1 MRTTHLRAA
10 AACALALTA
19 VPASAH
25 AADGNAAA
33 KLRNAITVDGML
45 RHERALQQI
54 ANLNGGNRAAGTPG
68 YDASVGY
75 VVETLKRAG
84 YTPKVL
90 PFEFPYFAE
99 TAPSVLE
106 RTAPDPKTYVNGT
119 DFATMQ
125 YSGTGD
131 VTKPVTVV
139 DANFD
144 QPGGA
149 STAGCEEADFAGF
162 PAGNVALVQRGTC
175 TFGAKV
181 QNATAAGAS
190 AVIIFNQGNSEDRT
204 GVVEGTLGG
213 PATIPVLGTSYAI
226 GQELAAPGTAVHVA
240 ATTVN
245 ETRTAANVV
254 AQTAGGDPDDV
265 EVVGSHLDSV
275 PAGPG
280 INDNGSGSA
289 FNLELAIQMAKQK
302 IKPRN
307 AVRFAFWGAEEEG
320 LLGSTDYVANLSPSE
335 IAKIALNLN
344 FDMIASPNFVRFV
357 YDGDGGGDPD
367 AAGPPGS
374 AAIELA
380 FNSYFAQRDL
390 AYEPT
395 AFDGRSDYGPFIE
408 AGIPAGG
415 LFSGAEG
422 IKTADEAQRF
432 GGTAGQPYDACYHQ
446 ACDTI
451 ANLTTQSFGELADAA
466 ATVAATYAFAGSRP
480 ADGVTASKRRTG
492 VAKARRNIRALDFRG
507 PHARR

>member
-1 MRTTHLRAA
+1 MRHTHLRAVAVCA
-10 AACALALTA
+10 AALLA
-19 VPASAH
+19 VPATAS
-25 AADGNAAA
+25 AADGNSAA
-33 KLRNAITVDGML
+33 KLRTAITADGML

-54 ANLNGGNRAAGTPG
+54 ANLNGGDRAAGTAG

-75 VVETLKRAG
+75 VVATLEDAG
-84 YTPKVL
+84 YQPEVL

-106 RTAPDPKTYVNGT
+106 RTAPSAKTYVNGT

-125 YSGTGD
+125 YSGSGD
-131 VTKPVTVV
+131 VTQPVTVV
-139 DANFD
+139 DPNFD

-149 STAGCEEADFAGF
+149 STSGCEASDFAGF

-175 TFGAKV
+175 TFGEKV

-204 GVVEGTLGG
+204 GVVEGTLGA
-213 PATIPVLGTSYAI
+213 PATIPALGASYAL
-226 GQELAAPGTAVHVA
+226 GQELAADGTAVHVST
-240 ATTVN
+240 TTVN

-254 AQTAGGDPDDV
+254 AQTAGDTRNV

-275 PAGPG
+275 PGGPG

-289 FNLELAIQMAKQK
+289 FNLELAVQMAKQK
-302 IKPRN
+302 IKPKN
-307 AVRFAFWGAEEEG
+307 AVRFAWWGAEEEG
-320 LLGSTDYVANLSPSE
+320 LLGSTDYVSKLSPAE
-335 IAKIALNLN
+335 IASIALNLN

-374 AAIELA
+374 AEIEHA
-380 FNSYFAQRDL
+380 FNAYFERAGLD
-390 AYEPT
+390 YEPT
-395 AFDGRSDYGPFIE
+395 PFDGRSDYGPFIE

-422 IKTADEAQRF
+422 IKTADEALRF
-432 GGTAGQPYDACYHQ
+432 GGTAGEPYDACYHQ
-446 ACDTI
+446 ACDDI
-451 ANLTTQSFGELADAA
+451 HNLNVTAFEELADAA
-466 ATVAATYAFAGSRP
+466 ATVAMQYAFDARKP
-480 ADGVTASKRRTG
+480 AKGTG
-492 VAKARRNIRALDFRG
+492 GAKAKGRAEYRGSQLRR
-507 PHARR
+507 